1 MYTEAFAEFF
11 YWRLAGGTEV
21 DFIVNDMEVAIEVK
35 SSEKISARHLKG
47 LRSLKVD
54 HPDVGRRIIVC
65 NEKKLRT
72 TEDDIEI
79 IPAVTFATMLWRGD
93 IF

>member
-1 MYTEAFAEFF
+1 
-11 YWRLAGGTEV
+11 
-21 DFIVNDMEVAIEVK
+21 MEVAIEVK
-35 SSEKISARHLKG
+35 SSEKISVKHLKG